1 VLAQAAAASEAWLSF
16 LSHTSGPIPATNL
29 AARRAGASS
38 SDGCWSTVE
47 YVGGNDNPPSMPRW
61 VKANNFI
68 ATFGSNSTAAT
79 NGPECAAKISNLC
92 TKGSEGTPFYWQAT
106 PVLVPERSPL
116 TAAQIKSGKN
126 LSPMCFYCQTL
137 GYGTNDKSPGYYVP
151 CGCQRNCVDV
161 SGNLKFTDKMGKT
174 QKLDTC
180 QKYIDAGMVATCNNI
195 AVYHAVLWPSL
206 LGAIAMLYMAYSMIN
221 MPLEM
226 NSLLFSVGSNK
237 KEN

>member
-1 VLAQAAAASEAWLSF
+1 
-16 LSHTSGPIPATNL
+16 
-29 AARRAGASS
+29 
-38 SDGCWSTVE
+38 
-47 YVGGNDNPPSMPRW
+47 
-61 VKANNFI
+61 
-68 ATFGSNSTAAT
+68 
-79 NGPECAAKISNLC
+79 
-92 TKGSEGTPFYWQAT
+92 
-106 PVLVPERSPL
+106 
-116 TAAQIKSGKN
+116 
-126 LSPMCFYCQTL
+126 MCFYCQTL

-226 NSLLFSVGSNK
+226 NSLLFSVGATK
-237 KEN
+237 KDN